1 MAIVTC
7 GSGNAL
13 LRHGLLAP
21 CVSRS
26 AHQGRTPLHL
36 AALGGR
42 ETVCALLLDRGA
54 SLEARTI
61 HVIYLACVTSVPILH
76 VDLQRHCLL
85 ALPNLCDIILGGFQP
100 VQ

>member
-1 MAIVTC
+1 MDSPRTHLV
-7 GSGNAL
+7 L
-13 LRHGLLAP
+13 
-21 CVSRS
+21 VSRFT
-26 AHQGRTPLHL
+26 HQGQTPLHW
-36 AALGGR
+36 AALGGLVH
-42 ETVCALLLDRGA
+42 VCALLLDRGA
-54 SLEARTI
+54 SLEARND